1 LNNFKKAANAREEL
15 QNKYLQQRV
24 DHLEAKLKVA
34 KSELSQNSICLKE
47 LEFNIENYN
56 VKKLFQIENGN
67 FATGY
72 GSTKKNLKKMLQ
84 KAKKEAS
91 FSMRFLIN
99 HKLLEK
105 SAPTDEDIQVFAVVI
120 AVLLRIIEYLFL
132 FSVTGRSANRF
143 V

>member
-24 DHLEAKLKVA
+24 DHLEAKLNVA
-34 KSELSQNSICLKE
+34 KSELSQNSTCLNE
-47 LEFNIENYN
+47 LKLNIANYDD
-56 VKKLFQIENGN
+56 KKLFPIDKGN

-91 FSMRFLIN
+91 FSIRFLIN

-105 SAPTDEDIQVFAVVI
+105 SAPSDEDIQVFAI
-120 AVLLRIIEYLFL
+120 
-132 FSVTGRSANRF
+132 
-143 V
+143 